1 MSKTETVSGAI
12 SDITLEEAH
21 FVARVAA
28 KEVGADGVVLLTL
41 VHEDGDDLPPWA
53 PGAHIDLVLT
63 SDLTRQY
70 SLCGDPADGA
80 SYTVGVLKEASGRGG
95 SRFVH
100 EVLKVGDTLTVR
112 GPRNHFRLV
121 DAEGYL
127 FVAGGIGITPITA
140 MIREVEARKK
150 PWTLVYGGR
159 ALTSM
164 AFRDELV
171 AYADKTTLWP
181 KDEKGRMDLSTILGN
196 PAVGTAVYACGPESL
211 LESIEAICEASWPAG
226 ALHLER
232 FSPKPVEVGQD
243 VEFEIELASSG
254 QRFTVPA
261 DKSVLHVLEENGVRI
276 LSSCGEGTCGT
287 CETEIIEGTVEHRD
301 SVLTPAEQ
309 AENVCM
315 MVCVSRASCA
325 LLVLDL

>member
-1 MSKTETVSGAI
+1 MSKTETISGAI

-28 KEVGADGVVLLTL
+28 KEVGADDVVILTL
-41 VHEDGDDLPPWA
+41 VNDDGSDLAPWR

-63 SDLTRQY
+63 DDLTRQY
-70 SLCGDPADGA
+70 SLCGDPTDAK
-80 SYTVGVLKEASGRGG
+80 SYTVGVLNAPTSRGG

-100 EVLKVGDTLTVR
+100 EALNVGDTLTVR
-112 GPRNHFRLV
+112 GPRNHFRLIE
-121 DAEGYL
+121 AEAYL
-127 FVAGGIGITPITA
+127 FVAGGIGITPIAA
-140 MIREVEARKK
+140 MIREVEAQNK
-150 PWTLVYGGR
+150 PWTLFYGGR
-159 ALTSM
+159 TLSSM
-164 AFRDELV
+164 AFRDELS
-171 AYADKTTLWP
+171 AFTDQSTLWP
-181 KDEKGRMDLSTILGN
+181 QDEKGFMALPTILGN
-196 PAVGTAVYACGPESL
+196 PDAGTAVYVCGPEPL
-211 LESIEAICEASWPAG
+211 LGAVEAICDATWPAG

-232 FSPKPVEVGQD
+232 FAPKKIEAAVD

-287 CETEIIEGTVEHRD
+287 CETEIIEGTVDHRD

-315 MVCVSRASCA
+315 MVCVSRATCPV
-325 LLVLDL
+325 LVLDL